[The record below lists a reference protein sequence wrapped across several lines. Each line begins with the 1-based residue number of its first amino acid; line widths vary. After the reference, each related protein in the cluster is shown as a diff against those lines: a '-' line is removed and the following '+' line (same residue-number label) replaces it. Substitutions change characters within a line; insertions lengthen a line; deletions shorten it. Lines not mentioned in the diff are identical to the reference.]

1 MTQRI
6 TELVVGDD
14 PEAWQAAGFTV
25 DGSACRVGEVMVR
38 LAGSAGDRGI
48 RSWTLAGVDL
58 AGRHDI
64 DGVPSEPSPTA
75 DEATAPAAGAEHPN
89 GTTRI
94 DHVVLVTPDLGRT
107 VDALAAIGLE
117 LRRTRDTDSPE
128 SPMRQAFFRIGEV
141 ILEVVGPPEPSDD
154 GPSRW
159 YGLAFAVDD
168 LD

>member
-1 MTQRI
+1 
-6 TELVVGDD
+6 
-14 PEAWQAAGFTV
+14 
-25 DGSACRVGEVMVR
+25 
-38 LAGSAGDRGI
+38 
-48 RSWTLAGVDL
+48 
-58 AGRHDI
+58 
-64 DGVPSEPSPTA
+64 
-75 DEATAPAAGAEHPN
+75 APAAGPEHPN

-107 VDALAAIGLE
+107 VDALATVGLE

-168 LD
+168 LDALVDRLGEHVGAIKPAVQRGRRITTLRHRELGLSVATAFMDDPVVP